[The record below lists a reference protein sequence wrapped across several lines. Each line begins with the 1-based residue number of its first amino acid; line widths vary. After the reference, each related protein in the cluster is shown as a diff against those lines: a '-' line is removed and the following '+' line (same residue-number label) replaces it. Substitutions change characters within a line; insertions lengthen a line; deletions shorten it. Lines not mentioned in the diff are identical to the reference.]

1 MCALNIVKGM
11 KLIMKI
17 FSINHLILIFLL
29 ILFSVLIGL
38 KFQKNKANLTN
49 ILLLLFFSEIAK
61 CLFLIITDNFHINNN
76 LPLQLCYL
84 YPIIGIIYLKT
95 KKEFLLNYLG
105 AFGILFA
112 VAAIFFTNPK
122 ILNFNTIYCYLYHF
136 FLLISGTF
144 ITKNYKAKFSFK
156 NILLMFIQIIIA
168 FFSNNI
174 IKNGANYIFLN
185 TFLDPMHSS
194 KYIDNVEMFNIKIFS
209 SSVNEL
215 LIFLI
220 NNLGI
225 KTYIFLFTI
234 IIISFSSLA
243 LYIFSKK

>member
-1 MCALNIVKGM
+1 
-11 KLIMKI
+11 MKI
-17 FSINHLILIFLL
+17 FSIPHILT
-29 ILFSVLIGL
+29 ILFLITIPIIIGF
-38 KFQKNKANLTN
+38 KIKKSKIHLTY
-49 ILLLLFFSEIAK
+49 ILHLLLFLEIAK
-61 CLFLIITDNFHINNN
+61 FLFLFSTNNFHINND
-76 LPLQLCYL
+76 LPLQLCYI

-105 AFGILFA
+105 AFGIFFSI
-112 VAAIFFTNPK
+112 AAIFFTNPK
-122 ILNFNTIYCYLYHF
+122 ILNFNTLYCYLYHF
-136 FLLISGTF
+136 FLLISGIF
-144 ITKNYKAKFSFK
+144 ITKNYKVKFSFK

-168 FFSNNI
+168 FISNNI

-185 TFLDPMHSS
+185 TFLDPMHHS
-194 KYIDNVEMFNIKIFS
+194 KYIDNVEMFNLNIFNS
-209 SSVNEL
+209 SINDF

-225 KTYIFLFTI
+225 KIYIFLFTI

>member
-1 MCALNIVKGM
+1 
-11 KLIMKI
+11 MKI
-17 FSINHLILIFLL
+17 FSLPHILTILILI
-29 ILFSVLIGL
+29 ILPIIIAL
-38 KFQKNKANLTN
+38 KLKKSKTNLTN
-49 ILLLLFFSEIAK
+49 ILVLLFFLEIAK
-61 CLFLIITDNFHINNN
+61 GLFLIITDNFHINNS

-84 YPIIGIIYLKT
+84 YSIIGIIYLKT

-112 VAAIFFTNPK
+112 IAAIFFTNPK
-122 ILNFNTIYCYLYHF
+122 ILNFNTLYCYLYHF

-144 ITKNYKAKFSFK
+144 ITKNYKTKFSFK
-156 NILLMFIQIIIA
+156 NILLMFIQIIVA

-194 KYIDNVEMFNIKIFS
+194 KYIDNVEMFNIKIFN

-234 IIISFSSLA
+234 IVVSFSSLA